1 MVMINRDLV
10 CRKRLELGWTP
21 ERLAEEAGLDGR
33 TVRRMERGGTQP
45 RLQSAIDVARA
56 LKVELATLIVNAPK
70 SKDKAETDA
79 WNRANTVAATAG
91 AVERE
96 VVIPG
101 EWSVKESLYVL
112 SMFLARTLVQETRT
126 STEKDDVVD
135 RVVTAFKA
143 ADSAI
148 QTTLSGGGEWGAEE
162 VIQILSLLL
171 ARYAKAFGAS
181 SANGPEIGIDF
192 VQAACEQAKQALPD
206 YRGRK

>member
-21 ERLAEEAGLDGR
+21 EKLAEEAGLDGR
-33 TVRRMERGGTQP
+33 TVRRMERGGTEP

-56 LKVELATLIVNAPK
+56 LNIELTTLLVDNLAD
-70 SKDKAETDA
+70 KDELRVDSRNRPTRAE
-79 WNRANTVAATAG
+79 AG
-91 AVERE
+91 EGGMHRE
-96 VVIPG
+96 LVIPD

-112 SMFLARTLVQETRT
+112 SMLLARTLVQETRT
-126 STEKDDVVD
+126 STEKDGVVD

-181 SANGPEIGIDF
+181 SANGLEMGIDF